1 MPINSNEAISNHLLF
16 PDCRIWFWF
25 CHSSPSTMVIA
36 MLPLII
42 WQAMHIE
49 HAAFLA
55 SIVHQCHGVSS
66 YHLKAGDGA
75 RGYRNSGNARPSA
88 ALNAMPDTA
97 VGPDTF
103 CPAAAS
109 CALAENRRITNSVA
123 AKISV
128 SACCPGIA
136 IFLRFANPTQ
146 PARWGPTPI
155 IADRV
160 MDGEAADII
169 PWVGLI

>member
-16 PDCRIWFWF
+16 PDCRVWFWF
-25 CHSSPSTMVIA
+25 CHSSPSAMVIA

-42 WQAMHIE
+42 WQAMYIA

-55 SIVHQCHGVSS
+55 SIVRQGHDVSS

-75 RGYRNSGNARPSA
+75 RGYRNSGDARPNA
-88 ALNAMPDTA
+88 ALNAMTDTA

-103 CPAAAS
+103 CPAAVS
-109 CALAENRRITNSVA
+109 CALAENGRITKSVA

-128 SACCPGIA
+128 NTSCPGIA
-136 IFLRFANPTQ
+136 VFLRFANPTQ
-146 PARWGPTPI
+146 P
-155 IADRV
+155 V
-160 MDGEAADII
+160 
-169 PWVGLI
+169 